1 MKLSLSLA
9 RSLNFSFST
18 LDFLDCRSKTLDGL
32 RFFDLC
38 RSQSNSLA
46 ILHRSLSLEGFALAV
61 LHRTRTRSVLHQIDP
76 FYSSSNRF
84 VLHQI
89 ADPKSKIDLAF
100 VDSGAQSTI
109 ISKSCAERCGF
120 MYIII
125 SDAGQPLREE
135 LAKSPEKIL
144 ACAFPEFVPKSDTS
158 MAQGSLTPPAA
169 LVGEEGCL
177 VSPLPESS
185 NSTLATPGA
194 TSDAYF

>member
-1 MKLSLSLA
+1 M
-9 RSLNFSFST
+9 
-18 LDFLDCRSKTLDGL
+18 
-32 RFFDLC
+32 
-38 RSQSNSLA
+38 
-46 ILHRSLSLEGFALAV
+46 GFALTV

-89 ADPKSKIDLAF
+89 ADPKSKIDLWRSLI
-100 VDSGAQSTI
+100 VVLSQQSYLKAAL
-109 ISKSCAERCGF
+109 SAV
-120 MYIII
+120 
-125 SDAGQPLREE
+125 DAGQPLREE

>member
-18 LDFLDCRSKTLDGL
+18 LDLLDCRSKTLDGL

-46 ILHRSLSLEGFALAV
+46 ILHRSLSLKGFALAV

-76 FYSSSNRF
+76 FCSSSNRS

-109 ISKSCAERCGF
+109 ISKSCAERCG
-120 MYIII
+120 
-125 SDAGQPLREE
+125 
-135 LAKSPEKIL
+135 
-144 ACAFPEFVPKSDTS
+144 
-158 MAQGSLTPPAA
+158 
-169 LVGEEGCL
+169 
-177 VSPLPESS
+177 
-185 NSTLATPGA
+185 
-194 TSDAYF
+194 

>member
-1 MKLSLSLA
+1 MVAKTPPKQRKMVAPLNPTLLRDTVDKVDKCMERLQELQYTVSGGKKVISGVSLSP
-9 RSLNFSFST
+9 RST
-18 LDFLDCRSKTLDGL
+18 RGYL
-32 RFFDLC
+32 RTSLRC
-38 RSQSNSLA
+38 KQESLRIKNANS
-46 ILHRSLSLEGFALAV
+46 RK
-61 LHRTRTRSVLHQIDP
+61 
-76 FYSSSNRF
+76 SSPPGKLPTNTDR
-84 VLHQI
+84 
-89 ADPKSKIDLAF
+89 
-100 VDSGAQSTI
+100 
-109 ISKSCAERCGF
+109 F
-120 MYIII
+120 MYIIR

-194 TSDAYF
+194 KSDAYFQGLALVKTLMSYCL